1 MRITAPLERFFRIS
15 ERGSTIRRE
24 CLAGLTTFMTM
35 SYIVFANTAI
45 MSSTGMPAPAI
56 MSATI
61 YAAALGSLLMGVLVN
76 VPVAM
81 APGMGINAYF
91 SFFLCAEIGLS
102 WQDALG
108 LTFVSGLLFF
118 LLMISGFGQ
127 RLVQGMP
134 TFLRHAVAVGVGF
147 FIATVGMKSAGLVV
161 AHPTTFVAPG
171 NVSEPGTV
179 LCLLGLILVSVLL
192 VLRVHGAMLYG
203 MALITLLAMSLGI
216 TPLPHAWT
224 DVICIHPPGLGETF
238 GQMRFDRIWKLS
250 IIPPLVS
257 FSLTCFFNNVGTL
270 IGLSGCYGR
279 PWNAAEDRL
288 LARQLTLS
296 AAGIPIA
303 AVMGTAGVTPY
314 IENAAGISE
323 GGRTGFAAVVTA
335 CLFLL
340 TLFFHPLLSL
350 VPSLATAPGVILVG
364 IFMMQEAKHINFSEF
379 SEALPACVTITFM
392 AISFSIFTG
401 LSLGYLTYITVKIVT
416 GKLEEI
422 TLPHLIL
429 AVLILMGM
437 ALG

>member
-1 MRITAPLERFFRIS
+1 MRITAPLEHFFRIS

-45 MSSTGMPAPAI
+45 MSTTGMPAPAI

-61 YAAALGSLLMGVLVN
+61 YAAALGSLLMGLLVN

-171 NVSEPGTV
+171 NVSDPGTV

-192 VLRVHGAMLYG
+192 VLRIHGAMLYG
-203 MALITLLAMSLGI
+203 MALVTLLAMSLGI

-250 IIPPLVS
+250 LIPPLVS

-279 PWNAAEDRL
+279 RWNAAEDRL

-340 TLFFHPLLSL
+340 TLFFHPLLSM
-350 VPSLATAPGVILVG
+350 VPSLATAPSVILVG
-364 IFMMQEAKHINFSEF
+364 IFMMQEAKHINFGEF